1 MLKHSNVKSI
11 KYGSPSFPSD
21 SRSLCSY
28 ESGSTVVSA
37 APSALREGKYSSANK
52 LARIDFDGAS
62 SLASSSVTD
71 MSYQKASNHERM
83 QNQFRKRSKGRGRK
97 NKSHISYS
105 GGSSQRSVSSFQS
118 SPTSVQALH
127 YFDEPQHHHG
137 VHHGLPSYT
146 TLPNGTSI
154 GDVGFILGRCSK
166 LSIMFKKQWRRM
178 VWVHCKPA
186 SIIIFRSVDD
196 ANVWMKSQFIDDK
209 ENGKL
214 VKSTI
219 DLDPMGKLDK
229 KRNKNQESNLD
240 AYKPNVVKCVMTDVH
255 SKRSSSDASLV

>member
-1 MLKHSNVKSI
+1 MLKNSNVKSI

-71 MSYQKASNHERM
+71 MSYQKASNNER
-83 QNQFRKRSKGRGRK
+83 FRKRSKGRGRK

-196 ANVWMKSQFIDDK
+196 ANVWMKSQFIDDN

-219 DLDPMGKLDK
+219 DFDPMGKLDK